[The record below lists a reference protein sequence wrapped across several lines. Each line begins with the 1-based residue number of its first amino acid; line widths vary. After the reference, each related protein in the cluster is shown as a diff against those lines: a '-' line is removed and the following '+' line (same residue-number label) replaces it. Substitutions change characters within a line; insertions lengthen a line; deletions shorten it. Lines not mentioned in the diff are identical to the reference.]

1 MAEIQLFKT
10 KITLACK
17 LIRSSDKLDQPFAF
31 PPQKDE
37 CEVYIRERT
46 AQLNHLMTTI
56 KKAKE
61 HHDTYVEKAIEAI
74 SLRSE
79 QKEREKLMLDLNNH
93 LELESNCLEIETLQW
108 MCKIDF
114 RKEELA
120 QQASLITEATSVTN
134 QAVSNQSNSLS
145 GADTANSYERSVR
158 VRRPLLEV
166 PTFSGNFREFNTFWS
181 VFESLIHNDA
191 DLSDQEKFLFL
202 KQAVKGKAAASI
214 SSIPVIGDKYN
225 AAVSILKKQYDRS
238 SSIADI
244 LINEIEHLPRAQ
256 GSSTSCRNTLSA
268 ISSRIVHLE
277 QARVLMSADRV
288 WRRLILSKFTES
300 ICSQETFISN
310 EVKITLKAL
319 RSYKRLQNLPVFTLE
334 RLTSS
339 TKTAHLSDADRSFIK
354 REKITIAQHSLK
366 SPKATPA
373 LYQVICYDNPAM
385 VLPSGLILTPTIFGY
400 TISGK
405 SRIQRALVKGG
416 LVCSSHFVAMPSA
429 AIAHKLKEKSNLE
442 AHFGPV

>member
-17 LIRSSDKLDQPFAF
+17 LIRSSESDLKQLDQPFAHSLLKRMNRKNGSTQ
-31 PPQKDE
+31 PLDDNNHKS
-37 CEVYIRERT
+37 ER
-46 AQLNHLMTTI
+46 ASRH
-56 KKAKE
+56 A
-61 HHDTYVEKAIEAI
+61 YVGKAIEAI
-74 SLRSE
+74 SSRSE

-93 LELESNCLEIETLQW
+93 LELESNGLEIETLQW
-108 MCKIDF
+108 LNKIEF

-120 QQASLITEATSVTN
+120 QQASLITEASSVTN

-166 PTFSGNFREFNTFWS
+166 PTFTGNFREFNTFWS
-181 VFESLIHNDA
+181 VFESLHNN
-191 DLSDQEKFLFL
+191 DLDFERMREIPFL

-268 ISSRIVHLE
+268 ISSRIVNG
-277 QARVLMSADRV
+277 
-288 WRRLILSKFTES
+288 ES
-300 ICSQETFISN
+300 NSE
-310 EVKITLKAL
+310 
-319 RSYKRLQNLPVFTLE
+319 
-334 RLTSS
+334 
-339 TKTAHLSDADRSFIK
+339 KTRHECHRSFSSLL
-354 REKITIAQHSLK
+354 TVQH
-366 SPKATPA
+366 
-373 LYQVICYDNPAM
+373 D
-385 VLPSGLILTPTIFGY
+385 
-400 TISGK
+400 
-405 SRIQRALVKGG
+405 
-416 LVCSSHFVAMPSA
+416 
-429 AIAHKLKEKSNLE
+429 EE
-442 AHFGPV
+442 